1 MIQLI
6 RMIMA
11 ALFLSIVPCGAIA
24 ATVLSGMEIISGARG
39 TILSLRSDNPINCNV
54 STPVKNLVKIVIPG
68 CVYGLEDFTYSK
80 FENESP
86 VTSIV
91 AVEKKD
97 GSGIVLTVSLK
108 NTVGVLPVVKTK
120 DRDTYIMI
128 SRNAGNTF
136 SWKAASVLK
145 PATVVTEKEP
155 GEKKVN
161 TQEVLRESAGD
172 NGVGSSAG
180 RLIDIAMVYRERVC
194 RINFK
199 FSGNV
204 TKNVYR
210 NRDSLICIFTGA
222 ENGLKK
228 KSFDLFPSTVY
239 RKVLLSENK
248 KEKKVIAKVIIDS
261 AAFQSMVNIV
271 FEDSSLLT
279 VMALNNESSYNA
291 FWSAHSGAVWEHE
304 LTYVKPFEV
313 DLKKLGERAE
323 KDVAVNFPDG
333 PVFRVG
339 DFYSGPPE
347 KKIMAGELV
356 ENSIKENREGETTA
370 SGVAAEITQNT
381 HKTDLLNE
389 SKPDG
394 SDMVVINADEVNIR
408 RRPSVNSPAIAKAMK
423 GMRASRKTTDS
434 DWTQITI
441 YGSGSTGWIKSQFL
455 LSPENVREEKNG
467 EIGPVA
473 QTGSFQLQKKEGS
486 IQKNLNSFA
495 VPNDSIAIQKV
506 SQLLIDDIVLR
517 EENEALNN
525 VINYKRKGRDPF
537 MPLIRDSLLQRGK
550 ASLEQLLL
558 VGVLIDGGEKVAL
571 FEDRSNKKFA
581 LTLRESDAVENGKL
595 LKIFPDRVV
604 FLLTEFGISRS
615 FTLHLKKSNMDQEA
629 RAR

>member
-1 MIQLI
+1 MAQ

-11 ALFLSIVPCGAIA
+11 ALFLSIVPCSAIS
-24 ATVLSGMEIISGARG
+24 ATVLSGMELISGSRG
-39 TILSLRSDNPINCNV
+39 TILSLRSDNPINCTV
-54 STPVKNLVKIVIPG
+54 STPAKTLVKIVIPG
-68 CVYGLEDFTYSK
+68 CVYGLEDFSYSK

-86 VTSIV
+86 VNSIM

-108 NTVGVLPVVKTK
+108 SNVGGLPVVKIK
-120 DRDTYIMI
+120 DRDTYILI
-128 SRNAGNTF
+128 SKSAGNTF

-145 PATVVTEKEP
+145 PVKVVTKREQ
-155 GEKKVN
+155 GEKNVVN
-161 TQEVLRESAGD
+161 AKDVSRDSAGD
-172 NGVGSSAG
+172 KGEKNSTG
-180 RLIDIAMVYRERVC
+180 RLIDIAMVYREQVC

-204 TKNVYR
+204 AKDVYR
-210 NRDSLICIFTGA
+210 NRDSLICMFSGA
-222 ENGLKK
+222 ENGMEK
-228 KSFDLFPSTVY
+228 KSFDLFPQTVY

-261 AAFQSMVNIV
+261 AAFQSIVNIV

-279 VMALNNESSYNA
+279 IMALNKESSYNA
-291 FWSAHSGAVWEHE
+291 FWNAHSGTIWEHE

-313 DLKKLGERAE
+313 DLKKLRERAE
-323 KDVAVNFPDG
+323 KDVGVNFPDG

-347 KKIMAGELV
+347 KKIMQSELV
-356 ENSIKENREGETTA
+356 KNSIKENREGEATD
-370 SGVAAEITQNT
+370 SGNAAEITQNT
-381 HKTDLLNE
+381 LRTDLLNE
-389 SKPDG
+389 LNPDD
-394 SDMVVINADEVNIR
+394 SDKVVINADEVNIR
-408 RRPSVNSPAIAKAMK
+408 RRPTVNSPAIAKAMK
-423 GMRASRKTTDS
+423 GMRALRKKTDS
-434 DWTQITI
+434 DWTQVTI
-441 YGSGSTGWIKSQFL
+441 NGSTGWIKNQFI
-455 LSPENVREEKNG
+455 LSPETVREEKKA
-467 EIGPVA
+467 EIDPVA
-473 QTGSFQLQKKEGS
+473 QTGSFRLHKNEGN
-486 IQKNLNSFA
+486 IQTSLSSFA
-495 VPNDSIAIQKV
+495 ASHDSIAIQKV

-517 EENEALNN
+517 EESDALND
-525 VINYKRKGRDPF
+525 VIHYKQNGRDPF
-537 MPLIRDSLLQRGK
+537 IPLIKDSLLQRGK

-571 FEDRSNKKFA
+571 FEDKGNKKFA

-615 FTLHLKKSNMDQEA
+615 FTLHLKNSNMDQEA